1 MAVDG
6 ITWDMQAQVIKYHP
20 ETVQRLTAQMGH
32 EPTGYHLR
40 HLEAL
45 GQLAPDEV
53 TDVAGNILVTTGLGR
68 VTNLIIGGGG
78 TPLAHADTIV
88 GVGTSTTTAVVGDT
102 ALGGDGSGT
111 TAYYQQADSSYPTQ
125 AAGVLTCQCTYG
137 TGVANFAWQEWC
149 WAIASGTLTAG
160 STLASVGTTPIMLN
174 HKVQSLGTK
183 ASGSIW
189 TLAATLTLA

>member
-1 MAVDG
+1 MAVDA

-20 ETVQRLTAQMGH
+20 ETVARLTERMGH

-45 GQLAPDEV
+45 GQLAPDEI
-53 TDVAGNILVTTGLGR
+53 TDASGNILVTVGLNR

-88 GVGTSTTTAVVGDT
+88 GVGSSTTAALVGDT
-102 ALGGDGSGT
+102 ALGGDGSSS
-111 TAYYQQADSSYPTQ
+111 TAYYQQADTSYPTQ
-125 AAGVLTCQCTYG
+125 SNGVLTVQCTYQ
-137 TGVANFAWQEWC
+137 TGNANFAWQEWM

-160 STLASVGTTPIMLN
+160 STLASVGTSPIALN